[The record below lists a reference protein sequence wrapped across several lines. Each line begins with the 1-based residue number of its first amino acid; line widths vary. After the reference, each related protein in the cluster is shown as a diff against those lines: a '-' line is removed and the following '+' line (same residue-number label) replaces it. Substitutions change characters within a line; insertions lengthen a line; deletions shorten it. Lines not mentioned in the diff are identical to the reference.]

1 MNKNRCFWCSNNP
14 IYIKYHDNE
23 WGKPVYDDA
32 LLFEMLLLESFQAG
46 LSWFTILQ
54 KRENFR
60 EAFDQFNVQKIA
72 QYNENKLHELQ
83 QNNGIIKNKLKIK
96 AAVTNAQAFIKI
108 QHEFGKFAT
117 YLWAFTNNQII
128 NNTNITP
135 QNYFVTTPLSDQI
148 AKDLKKRGFKF
159 MGSTTVYAYLQAIG
173 IVNDHAQNCFIR
185 EQ

>member
-83 QNNGIIKNKLKIK
+83 QNNEIIKNKLHKNS
-96 AAVTNAQAFIKI
+96 ARV
-108 QHEFGKFAT
+108 
-117 YLWAFTNNQII
+117 W
-128 NNTNITP
+128 
-135 QNYFVTTPLSDQI
+135 
-148 AKDLKKRGFKF
+148 
-159 MGSTTVYAYLQAIG
+159 
-173 IVNDHAQNCFIR
+173 
-185 EQ
+185 